1 MEYFLLKKL
10 NFKVKE
16 KVMAIAVAYARY
28 SSDKQQES
36 SITVQLAAIRNF
48 CKANNI
54 YLSYEYIDEAQTGTS
69 ANRKSFQQM
78 VKDAEERK
86 FQMVIVHRM
95 DRFGRNVDD
104 ARYYKKHFRK
114 YGIKVVS
121 AIEGFNDTPEGEFF
135 ELMSMGMAELYSKK
149 LSREATAGKIA
160 NAKECKVHGGIPLLG
175 YMVKNKH
182 YVVDENEAKA
192 VKIIFN
198 MVLEGHGYTHIRDY
212 LNEHGYR
219 RSDGSKY
226 TSHFYDIL
234 RNRKYLGEYI
244 YNRLEKRVGG
254 SRNSKV
260 VRAESEI
267 IRISGGMPQLIDED
281 TFNKV
286 QQIMDARKCKELIMP
301 RKNRKYL
308 LSGLLRCVNCGK
320 AVCGG
325 KETVRSDIPRTVYKC
340 NGKGKDC
347 NTKPI
352 VTEYLDDYI
361 HSLLTEGLFSP
372 KNRQALIDLVEYAY
386 LSGYDKLR
394 EEKEKLHQ
402 YLVQLNKQLI
412 ELGENNKD
420 LMDVPYELTDKYRQV
435 LADTDKAQEQLAD
448 LTEQLQSYPL
458 FNPFVVKAR
467 AQGFYEVLAKKDFTS
482 TQMLYHN
489 LIRVIYVGND
499 EVEVMLNLHKLMD
512 VLTPLPLTIKE
523 KRDNIAH
530 KYKTSRVKLDINS
543 LNLAV

>member
-1 MEYFLLKKL
+1 
-10 NFKVKE
+10 
-16 KVMAIAVAYARY
+16 MAIAVAYARY

-48 CKANNI
+48 CKANKI
-54 YLSYEYIDEAQTGTS
+54 YLSHEYIDEAQTGTS
-69 ANRKSFQQM
+69 VNRKSFQQM

-198 MVLEGHGYTHIRDY
+198 MVVEGYGYTHIRDY
-212 LNEHGYR
+212 LNDNGYR
-219 RSDGSKY
+219 RSDGRMFSA
-226 TSHFYDIL
+226 HLHDVL

-244 YNRLEKRVGG
+244 YNKLA
-254 SRNSKV
+254 SRNEGIRDRRTC
-260 VRAESEI
+260 RAESEI
-267 IRISGGMPQLIDED
+267 IRIPGGMPQLVDEE

-286 QQIMDARKCKELIMP
+286 QKILDARRNKETPTP

-308 LSGLLRCVNCGK
+308 LSGLLRCAECGK
-320 AVCGG
+320 AVCGS
-325 KETVRSDIPRTVYKC
+325 KMITRTLSYTVYKC
-340 NGKGKDC
+340 NDRGCKCKTRDVNC
-347 NTKPI
+347 
-352 VTEYLDDYI
+352 EYLESYLYD
-361 HSLLTEGLFSP
+361 LFVKGLFDP
-372 KNRQALIDLVEYAY
+372 KAISSLIDLVEYVY
-386 LSGYDKLR
+386 LSTYDKLTA
-394 EEKEKLHQ
+394 EKEKLHQ
-402 YLVQLNKQLI
+402 HLVQLNKELLD
-412 ELGENNKD
+412 LGENNKE
-420 LMDVPYELTDKYRQV
+420 LIDVPYELTDKYRRV
-435 LADTDKAQEQLAD
+435 IAATDEATVHLEEM
-448 LTEQLQSYPL
+448 TEQIQTYPQ
-458 FNPFVVKAR
+458 FNRSCIKKKAR
-467 AQGFYEVLAKKDFTS
+467 KVYDMLKKGEFEVTKKV
-482 TQMLYHN
+482 YN
-489 LIRVIYVGND
+489 ELIRIIYIDNSKIEIV
-499 EVEVMLNLHKLMD
+499 LKIHKLMD
-512 VLTPLPLTIKE
+512 VLTPMEVRIIE
-523 KRDNIAH
+523 ERNNIAH
-530 KYKTSRVKLDINS
+530 KYKRSRVRFDIAG

>member
-1 MEYFLLKKL
+1 
-10 NFKVKE
+10 
-16 KVMAIAVAYARY
+16 MAVAVAYARY

-78 VKDAEERK
+78 VKDAEGRK
-86 FQMVIVHRM
+86 FDMVIVHRM

-182 YVVDENEAKA
+182 YVIDENEAKA
-192 VKIIFN
+192 VKIIFD

-212 LNEHGYR
+212 LNANGYR

-244 YNRLEKRVGG
+244 YNRLEQRVGG

-260 VRAESEI
+260 VRAENEI

-286 QQIMDARKCKELIMP
+286 QQILDARKRKEMAMP

-308 LSGLLRCVNCGK
+308 LSGLIRCRSCGN

-325 KETVRSDIPRTVYKC
+325 KESTRSGIEYAFYRC
-340 NGKGKDC
+340 NSKGKNVCRTNGIATD
-347 NTKPI
+347 
-352 VTEYLDDYI
+352 YLDDYVY
-361 HSLLTEGLFSP
+361 SLLFEGLLAP
-372 KNRQALIDLVEYAY
+372 NNRQSIVDLVEYAY
-386 LSGYDKLR
+386 LSGYDKIR

-402 YLVQLNKQLI
+402 QLVQLNKQLI

-420 LMDVPYELTDKYRQV
+420 LVDAPYELTDKYRAI
-435 LADTDKAQEQLAD
+435 LADTDEVNEKLDELIEQLK
-448 LTEQLQSYPL
+448 TYPL
-458 FNPFVVKAR
+458 FNPFVVKKK
-467 AQGFYEVLAKKDFTS
+467 AQAFYELLKVKEFKSLQK
-482 TQMLYHN
+482 LYHS
-489 LIRVIYVGND
+489 LIRVIYVDND
-499 EVEVMLNLHKLMD
+499 KVEVILNLHRLMD
-512 VLTPLPLTIKE
+512 VLTPMLLTVQE
-523 KRDNIAH
+523 KRDNVAH
-530 KYKTSRVKLDINS
+530 KYKASRVRFDIDCIKF
-543 LNLAV
+543 AV